1 MHPTKSLGCSDLG
14 MYPPRGCIYVLT
26 STKSKTSYLSI
37 FDLSSLM
44 PPTYCIALL
53 IVERG
58 EERRGG
64 NKLMA
69 MGAAIVEEQSEAGL
83 VIVYILLVAR

>member
-1 MHPTKSLGCSDLG
+1 
-14 MYPPRGCIYVLT
+14 
-26 STKSKTSYLSI
+26 
-37 FDLSSLM
+37 
-44 PPTYCIALL
+44 L